1 MSEDQNVDDSSPPNA
16 DDHNEDQPA
25 EGGEPS
31 ARSRLEAL
39 VPNLVRKA
47 ISQGVD
53 VLTDEKLRETVVAEA
68 VRGAISRG
76 SEVVDTT
83 EDSVRKL
90 IGEFSLPKDVADR
103 ILGKFDDYKADVL
116 GLIKDEIHDFLG
128 RVDLGNEL
136 QKALTSLSLEISTE
150 IRFIP
155 NEKGVAGKTSVK
167 PQVKTSTRVKRRRAK
182 SSDTE
187 EPDG

>member
-1 MSEDQNVDDSSPPNA
+1 MSEDQHVDDSSLPNA
-16 DDHNEDQPA
+16 DDHDED
-25 EGGEPS
+25 ELTGGGPS

-39 VPNLVRKA
+39 VPNLVRKV

-53 VLTDEKLRETVVAEA
+53 VLTDEKLRETIVAEA
-68 VRGAISRG
+68 VRKAISRG

-103 ILGKFDDYKADVL
+103 VFGKLDDYKADVL
-116 GLIKDEIHDFLG
+116 RLIKDEIHEFLG
-128 RVDLGNEL
+128 RIDLGHEL

-155 NEKGVAGKTSVK
+155 NEKGVGGKTTIK
-167 PQVKTSTRVKRRRAK
+167 PQVKTSTRVKRRRRK
-182 SSDTE
+182 S
-187 EPDG
+187 PDPEGGD